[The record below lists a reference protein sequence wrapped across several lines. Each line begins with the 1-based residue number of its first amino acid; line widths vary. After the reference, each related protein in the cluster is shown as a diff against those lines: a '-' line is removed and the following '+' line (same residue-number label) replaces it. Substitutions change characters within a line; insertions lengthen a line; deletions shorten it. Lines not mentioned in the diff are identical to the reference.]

1 MATNKNI
8 TMKQFN
14 GTDYDTLYPATLGSQ
29 IITPVP
35 VSAGGTGVNTNP
47 SLLVNLGS
55 GSADA
60 VFQNTPRPGV
70 TGILPVENGGT
81 GINVNPNIHVNL
93 GAENT
98 SSVFDAYPRPG
109 VYGIL
114 PVGHG
119 GTGVT
124 SYAALAGQLSPFIT
138 SGARWT
144 LKLEQDFFVGPSG
157 SGGSTEYSYNISN
170 FCPAGSKVII
180 CVYSRDGYQTSYSGS
195 SFATVS
201 ITRGNVNYVAIELTS
216 NEPSTSDGVCENFCI
231 AEFPGYA
238 GGKYFGTILGY
249 SATNVWSSVI
259 DTTPVASGV
268 HIRVNRRAF
277 SPGGGNHVLIKVF
290 QYS

>member
-14 GTDYDTLYPATLGSQ
+14 GIDYDTLYPATLGSQ
-29 IITPVP
+29 IVTPVP
-35 VSAGGTGVNTNP
+35 VSAGGTGVATNP

-60 VFQNTPRPGV
+60 VFQNAPRPGV
-70 TGILPVENGGT
+70 TGVLPIGNGGT

-98 SSVFDAYPRPG
+98 SNVFEAYPRPG
-109 VYGIL
+109 VYGVL
-114 PVGHG
+114 PVQHG

-124 SYAALAGQLSPFIT
+124 NYAALAGQLSPYIT
-138 SGARWT
+138 SGGKWT
-144 LKLEQDFFVGPSG
+144 LKLEQDFFVGPAGSG
-157 SGGSTEYSYNISN
+157 SRKEYSYNISN
-170 FCPAGSKVII
+170 FCPVGSKVII
-180 CVYSRDGYQTSYSGS
+180 FAHNRDGYQTSYNGS
-195 SFATVS
+195 SFATVC
-201 ITRGNVNYVAIELTS
+201 ITKGNINYVAIELTS
-216 NEPSTSDGVCENFCI
+216 NEPSTSDGVCENSCV

-249 SATNVWSSVI
+249 SNTNVYTPVI
-259 DTTPVASGV
+259 DTTPMASGV
-268 HIRVNRRAF
+268 YIRVNQTAF
-277 SPGGGNHVLIKVF
+277 NPGGGNHVLIKVF